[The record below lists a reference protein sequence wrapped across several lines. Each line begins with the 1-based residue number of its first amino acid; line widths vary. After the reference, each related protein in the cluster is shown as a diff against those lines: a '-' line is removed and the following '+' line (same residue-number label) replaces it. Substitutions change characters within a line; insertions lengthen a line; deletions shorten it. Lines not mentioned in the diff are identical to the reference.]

1 MTPELW
7 QRLKPLFHA
16 ALQEGTENR
25 AAFIEVACGGD
36 LELKTH
42 LKQLL
47 EAEQRNPGSLD
58 APLAPV
64 NDFLNDK
71 DARLQP
77 DRLVPGRFPILR
89 PMIGQIIS
97 HYRIIEMLGGG
108 GMGVVYKAEDA
119 SLGRFVALKFLPD
132 HLAQDPQ
139 ILERFRREARAAS
152 ALNHPHIC
160 TIYEIGEQDG
170 QVFIAMELM
179 EGATLKHHM
188 TGRPLPLEEVLE
200 WGIEIGD
207 ALGAAHSKGIIHRDI
222 KPANIFVT
230 ERGHIKILDFG
241 LAKLMPARADG
252 NLSAMPTASQS
263 EPLTQP
269 GTVMGTSAYM
279 SPEQVR
285 GEEMDARTDL
295 FSFGVVLYE
304 MVTGVLPFRGE
315 TFGLIADAIL
325 NRTPVAPVRLN
336 PDLPPKLEEIINKA
350 LEKDRKLRY
359 QNAADLQTD
368 LQRLAR
374 DSSRNHWD
382 ASPSRTEQQDTKE
395 LPRVKRQSWKTY
407 TYLAAA
413 ALVLAIIGAAF
424 FFQRSSPGTVPGSKE
439 WEQLTFFTD
448 SVVYPT
454 LSPDGRMLAFIRAGN
469 SFLAS
474 GDVYV
479 KLLPGGEPVQLT
491 HDSKTKVGLSFSPD
505 NSQIAYSMAEP
516 WDTWEVP
523 VLGGEP
529 HLMLPNASSLTWIEG
544 GKRLL
549 FSEIKEGLHMA
560 VVTTDDDR
568 ANSRD
573 VYVPAGKRSMAHH
586 SYLSPDGR
594 WVLIVEMDSRSE
606 IIPCRIVP
614 FQGTND
620 VRVVGPPTGACLSGA
635 WSPDGKWIYLTAKT
649 DDFHI
654 WRQRFP
660 DGKPEQF
667 TFGPTSQEGIAMAPD
682 GKSLITS
689 VGSQDRSVW
698 LHDKDGDHPISSEGN
713 TSLPRFSSDGHSLYF
728 LKSSGQTGNDEL
740 WIKDLD
746 NGKEERILKD
756 YPMQEYSA
764 GRDVKQAY
772 SVSRDGKE
780 VAFAMK
786 DLSGHSNLWIAPT
799 SRRSSPVRISSA
811 AVEDSPFFLPD
822 GDLIFRAI
830 EGGSNF
836 LYRMKTDGTGRRKI
850 TSERIL
856 DIESVS
862 PDGRWVIAGAPNP
875 DEEYTAAARAFPV
888 EGGASMPV
896 CVGYCSLNWDTAGK
910 YALVSFFTNRGGNY
924 ATPVIHDLGLP
935 KLPPAGL
942 VLSQDFINAKTTIAL
957 PWFVQSAVNPSVYA
971 YTREN
976 TRRNLYRIQ
985 LP

>member
-1 MTPELW
+1 M
-7 QRLKPLFHA
+7 
-16 ALQEGTENR
+16 
-25 AAFIEVACGGD
+25 I
-36 LELKTH
+36 
-42 LKQLL
+42 
-47 EAEQRNPGSLD
+47 
-58 APLAPV
+58 
-64 NDFLNDK
+64 
-71 DARLQP
+71 
-77 DRLVPGRFPILR
+77 DR
-89 PMIGQIIS
+89 IIS
-97 HYRIIEMLGGG
+97 HYRIVELLGGG
-108 GMGVVYKAEDA
+108 GMGVVYKAEDS

-139 ILERFRREARAAS
+139 MLERFRREARAAS

-170 QVFIAMELM
+170 HVFLAMELM

-188 TGRPLPLEEVLE
+188 IGGPLPLAEVLE
-200 WGIEIGD
+200 WAGEIGE
-207 ALGAAHSKGIIHRDI
+207 ALGAAHSKGIVHRDI

-241 LAKLMPARADG
+241 LAKLMPPRAGG
-252 NLSAMPTASQS
+252 NFSTISIAGQS
-263 EPLTQP
+263 EPLTDP

-304 MVTGVLPFRGE
+304 MVTGVLPFRGD
-315 TFGLIADAIL
+315 TSGVMADAIL

-336 PDLPPKLEEIINKA
+336 PDLPLKLEEIINKA

-368 LQRLAR
+368 LRRLVR
-374 DSSRNHWD
+374 DSSRRHWE
-382 ASPSRTEQQDTKE
+382 ASSQKEQQETKE
-395 LPRVKRQSWKTY
+395 QQPVKAKAWKAY
-407 TYLAAA
+407 SYVAAA
-413 ALVLAIIGAAF
+413 ALVLTIAAAF
-424 FFQRSSPGTVPGSKE
+424 LFRRTSPGGVPPSKE

-448 SVVYPT
+448 SAVYPT
-454 LSPDGRMLAFIRAGN
+454 LSPDGRMLAFIRGDN
-469 SFLAS
+469 SFITS
-474 GDVYV
+474 GELYV

-491 HDSKTKVGLSFSPD
+491 HDSRPKLGPSFSPD
-505 NSQIAYSMAEP
+505 NSRISYGLDLP
-516 WDTWEVP
+516 WETWEVP

-529 HLMLPNASSLTWIEG
+529 HMLLPNSSSLTWIEG

-560 VVTTDDDR
+560 VVTTDEGRGDG
-568 ANSRD
+568 RD

-606 IIPCRIVP
+606 IVPCRIVP
-614 FQGTND
+614 FQGTNE
-620 VRVVGPPTGACLSGA
+620 VRVVGPPNGACLLGA

-649 DDFHI
+649 DTFHI

-689 VGSQDRSVW
+689 VGSQDHTVW
-698 LHDKDGDHPISSEGN
+698 LHDKDGDHQISSEGT

-728 LKSSGQTGNDEL
+728 LKTNGQTSGDAL
-740 WIKDLD
+740 WVKDLNSGRED
-746 NGKEERILKD
+746 RILTE
-756 YPMQEYSA
+756 YPLQEYSA
-764 GRDVKQAY
+764 GREVKQAY

-780 VAFAMK
+780 VAFSMK
-786 DLSGHSNLWIAPT
+786 DQNGHTNLWVAPT

-811 AVEDSPFFLPD
+811 AVEDVPFFLPN
-822 GDLIFRAI
+822 GDLLFRAI
-830 EGGSNF
+830 EGGSSF
-836 LYRMKTDGTGRRKI
+836 IYRMKTDGTGRRKI

-856 DIESVS
+856 DIAAVS
-862 PDGRWVIAGAPNP
+862 PDGRWVVAGSPNS
-875 DEEYTAAARAFPV
+875 DEDHPASMKAFPV
-888 EGGASMPV
+888 DGGASVPLCADY
-896 CVGYCSLNWDTAGK
+896 CVVSWDTAGK
-910 YALVSFFTNRGGNY
+910 YAFISFLPYGSGSY
-924 ATPVIHDLGLP
+924 ALPVIHDVGLP
-935 KLPPAGL
+935 KLPAGGARKE
-942 VLSQDFINAKTTIAL
+942 DFINAKAAITI
-957 PWFVQSAVNPSVYA
+957 PGTVQSAVSPSVYA
-971 YTREN
+971 YTREV